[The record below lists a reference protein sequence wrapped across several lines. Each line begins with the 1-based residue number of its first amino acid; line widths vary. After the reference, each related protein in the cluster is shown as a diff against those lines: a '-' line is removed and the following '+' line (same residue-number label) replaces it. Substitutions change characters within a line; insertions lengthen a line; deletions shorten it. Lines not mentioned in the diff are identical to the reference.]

1 MKLNLQ
7 SYIAILNNIHGTVV
21 TLDGD
26 EYKYANLEFLLFG
39 YITNFSNISIKNTN
53 LELINSGIRVLT
65 LTNGC
70 WMKIENANVLIRS
83 SLRIEFYGTIKA
95 KIFSC
100 SDVNIRDYEMSSHNP
115 D

>member
-1 MKLNLQ
+1 MQLNLQ
-7 SYIAILNNIHGTVV
+7 AYISILDNVHGTVV

-26 EYKYANLEFLLFG
+26 TSKYANLEFLLFG
-39 YITNFSNISIKNTN
+39 YITNFSNISVKNTN
-53 LELINSGIRVLT
+53 LELINSDIQSLV

-100 SDVNIRDYEMSSHNP
+100 SYVNIHDYEMSSHNP

>member
-1 MKLNLQ
+1 MQLNLY
-7 SYIAILNNIHGTVV
+7 SYIAILNNVHGTIEKP
-21 TLDGD
+21 DGD
-26 EYKYANLEFLLFG
+26 TFKYANLGFLLFG
-39 YITNFSNISIKNTN
+39 YITNFSNISVKTTN
-53 LELINSGIRVLT
+53 LELINSDIQNLV

-70 WMKIENANVLIRS
+70 WMKIENANVSIKS

-100 SDVNIRDYEMSSHNP
+100 SYVNIRDYESPSHNP

>member
-7 SYIAILNNIHGTVV
+7 SYLAILNNIHGAVV

-26 EYKYANLEFLLFG
+26 EYKYANLEFLFFG

-53 LELINSGIRVLT
+53 LELIDSSIQTLV

-70 WMKIENANVLIRS
+70 WMKIENAYALIRS
-83 SLRIEFYGTIKA
+83 SLEINFYGTIKA
-95 KIFSC
+95 KMFSC
-100 SDVNIRDYEMSSHNP
+100 SSIHLNEYESPSHNP